1 MTVAELQSRISSA
14 EITDWMAYDLLEA
27 VDQKWTPPAAPNRP
41 MRYDKVVAALDRQFP
56 PE

>member
-14 EITDWMAYDLLEA
+14 EITDWMAYDTLDV
-27 VDQKWTPPAAPNRP
+27 VDQKWTPPAHPERAL
-41 MRYDKVVAALDRQFP
+41 RYDRVVAALDRAFP